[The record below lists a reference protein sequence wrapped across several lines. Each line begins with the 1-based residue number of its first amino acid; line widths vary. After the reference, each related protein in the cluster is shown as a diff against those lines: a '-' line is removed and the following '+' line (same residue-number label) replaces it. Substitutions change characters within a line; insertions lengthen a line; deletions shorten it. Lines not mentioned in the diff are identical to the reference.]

1 MRLRWLTATLAV
13 LALVGSVAMMVARV
27 PWNSGP
33 RPILLVQQAA
43 TTTTAVPTPSQA
55 PNEPAQPPPFRGNDL
70 QPLQLATPAEPAGA
84 PLPPALPSETAPATP
99 TMPPTAEADP
109 IQAVETFVQRNRQQA
124 DESIKALNAEAD
136 RLRDRLAKVEA
147 ALARWQGVA
156 DALKAGPRPGLSPL
170 VADPTDIR
178 VSEEPSNLAPLPEP
192 GAPAPSR
199 RRTRKAPPEPDTPD
213 PEISALPQP
222 RDPAP
227 MRSRPRSAADDPA
240 AGEPSSRRPSVP
252 NIPEPVTT
260 PPVAIPGP
268 LPEPRD

>member
-1 MRLRWLTATLAV
+1 MRLRWLTVTFAALAV
-13 LALVGSVAMMVARV
+13 VGFGVTMLNRI
-27 PWNSGP
+27 PRNPGP
-33 RPILLVQQAA
+33 RPILFVRQAA
-43 TTTTAVPTPSQA
+43 TTTTAAAPASTKPALPSGFQD
-55 PNEPAQPPPFRGNDL
+55 EPQPSLPE
-70 QPLQLATPAEPAGA
+70 APAEPAVGV
-84 PLPPALPSETAPATP
+84 ALPAPAFSTPEPVPATP

-170 VADPTDIR
+170 VADPSDIR

-213 PEISALPQP
+213 PELSALPQP
-222 RDPAP
+222 ITSAP
-227 MRSRPRSAADDPA
+227 TRSRPRSAVDDPA
-240 AGEPSSRRPSVP
+240 PAEPSSRRPSVP
-252 NIPEPVTT
+252 NTPDPVTP